1 MNLKFTNAPSKGWAL
16 PGVVSPTITSLSNYY
31 SPAGA
36 KVLVVI
42 HGLNFQHYSF
52 VKFATFKPTTFFI
65 SSNQL
70 EFYVPN
76 TVTAGIYPIEV
87 YNNKLSSGP
96 VIYTLDNSSGY
107 WLLDN
112 GVGTISNT
120 NFGGLNISGNS
131 SIEGKLHI
139 SEKIYG
145 TLETFS
151 DHRFQD
157 VIEPL
162 NSSYNVDNLN
172 PIKFLNNKTKNVE
185 IGFSAHE
192 LQEQLPCLVSGVK
205 NGVETQTIN
214 YIGLIGVLVQEIKDI
229 KKELKE
235 TRAEI
240 ISYKKQLKEILISSE
255 ASFSATGSTI

>member
-1 MNLKFTNAPSKGWAL
+1 MNNLQFTNTPGKGWAM
-16 PGVVSPTITSLSNYY
+16 PASVSPTIHSLSNYY

-42 HGLNFQHYSF
+42 HGSNFQPYSS
-52 VKFATFKPTTFFI
+52 VKFATFKPTTYFI
-65 SSNQL
+65 NSQQL

-87 YNNKLSSGP
+87 LNNKLGSGP
-96 VIYTLDNSSGY
+96 VLYTLDNSSGY

-120 NFGGLNISGNS
+120 NFGGLNVHGDSTIKGNLS
-131 SIEGKLHI
+131 VT
-139 SEKIYG
+139 EKIFA
-145 TLETFS
+145 TLETPS
-151 DHRFQD
+151 DHRYQKD
-157 VIEPL
+157 IEPI
-162 NSSYNVDNLN
+162 NSSYNVDNLK
-172 PIKFLNNKTKNVE
+172 PIKFLNKKTNNIE

-205 NGVETQTIN
+205 NGVENQTIN

-235 TRAEI
+235 TKSELI
-240 ISYKKQLKEILISSE
+240 LYKNQLKETLDRL
-255 ASFSATGSTI
+255 

>member
-1 MNLKFTNAPSKGWAL
+1 MNNLQFTNAPSKGWAM
-16 PGVVSPTITSLSNYY
+16 PGVVNPTITSLSNYY

-42 HGLNFQHYSF
+42 HGSNFQPYSS
-52 VKFATFKPTTFFI
+52 VKFATFKPTTYFI
-65 SSNQL
+65 NSQQL

-76 TVTAGIYPIEV
+76 TVTSGIYPIEV
-87 YNNKLSSGP
+87 YNGKLGSGP
-96 VIYTLDNSSGY
+96 VQYTLDNSSGY

-120 NFGGLNISGNS
+120 NFGGLNVIGNS
-131 SIEGKLHI
+131 SIKGNLSV
-139 SEKIYG
+139 SESICG

-162 NSSYNVDNLN
+162 NASYNVDNLK
-172 PIKFLNNKTKNVE
+172 PIKFLNKKTKNVE

-205 NGVETQTIN
+205 NGVENQTIN
-214 YIGLIGVLVQEIKDI
+214 YIGLIGVLVREIKDI
-229 KKELKE
+229 KNELKE
-235 TRAEI
+235 TRSEI
-240 ISYKKQLKEILISSE
+240 ISYKKQLKEALDRI
-255 ASFSATGSTI
+255 

>member
-1 MNLKFTNAPSKGWAL
+1 MNNLQFTSKPGRGWTL
-16 PGVVSPTITSLSNYY
+16 PAAVTPTIHSLSNYY

-36 KVLVVI
+36 KVLLVI
-42 HGLNFQHYSF
+42 HGSNFQPHSS
-52 VKFATFKPTTFFI
+52 VKFATFKPTTYFI
-65 SSNQL
+65 SSQQL

-87 YNNKLSSGP
+87 YNGKLGSGP
-96 VIYTLDNSSGY
+96 VQYTLDNSSGY

-120 NFGGLNISGNS
+120 NFSGLNVSGDSAIKGNLFVS
-131 SIEGKLHI
+131 ESIC
-139 SEKIYG
+139 G

-151 DHRFQD
+151 DYRLQD

-162 NSSYNVDNLN
+162 NSSYNVDNLK
-172 PIKFLNNKTKNVE
+172 PIKYLNKKTSNVE

-192 LQEQLPCLVSGVK
+192 LQEHLPCLVTGVK
-205 NGVETQTIN
+205 NGVETQSIN

-235 TRAEI
+235 TKSELI
-240 ISYKKQLKEILISSE
+240 LYKKELKETLDRL
-255 ASFSATGSTI
+255 

>member
-1 MNLKFTNAPSKGWAL
+1 MNNLQFTNTPGKGWAM
-16 PGVVSPTITSLSNYY
+16 PASVSPTIHSLSNYY

-42 HGLNFQHYSF
+42 HGSNFQPYSS
-52 VKFATFKPTTFFI
+52 VKFATFKPTTYFI
-65 SSNQL
+65 NSQQL

-87 YNNKLSSGP
+87 LNNKLGSGP
-96 VIYTLDNSSGY
+96 VLYTLDNSSGY

-112 GVGTISNT
+112 GLSVT
-120 NFGGLNISGNS
+120 
-131 SIEGKLHI
+131 
-139 SEKIYG
+139 EKIFA
-145 TLETFS
+145 TLETPS
-151 DHRFQD
+151 DHRYQKD
-157 VIEPL
+157 IEPI
-162 NSSYNVDNLN
+162 NSSYNVDNLK
-172 PIKFLNNKTKNVE
+172 PIKFLNKKTNNIE

-205 NGVETQTIN
+205 NGVENQTIN

-235 TRAEI
+235 TKSELI
-240 ISYKKQLKEILISSE
+240 LYKNQLKETLDRL
-255 ASFSATGSTI
+255 